1 MTETDRETASSPAT
15 FTVHAPA
22 TGKALADHPVHGP
35 ADVARAVERARSA
48 AAGWAAL
55 PAARRRDHLLRWKR
69 KLASRLDDLADMITA
84 ETGKPRGDAVLEA
97 VVTLEHLT
105 WAARNAG
112 RVLRRRGVR
121 TGLPA
126 AHQRAMLVH
135 RSLGVIGVIGVIGPW
150 NYPLYIPMGSIG
162 YALAAGNAV
171 VFKPSEYTPGTGVL
185 VAGLFDEAVPEQ
197 AGLLGVVTGAAPTGE
212 ALARSGVDKVAFTG
226 SPGTARKVMAVCARS
241 LTPFLARMRWQGR
254 DRRHRRRGSRSGRR
268 RRRVGGDEQRRPDLR
283 GRRTRLR
290 RAGGARRAVPQGG
303 GAGRGAECRPGAR
316 LRVRAD
322 DDAGSGGRG
331 QRHADEALAAGGRA
345 LLGGSASVTGAYV
358 TPVVL
363 ADVPEDAAAMREE
376 TFGPTVVINAVA
388 DADEAVRRAN
398 ASPYALG
405 ASVFSGDRR
414 AGAAIAGR
422 LRAGAVSVNS
432 VLGFAAVPA
441 LPFGG
446 SGDSGFGRIHG
457 AEGLRAFTAS
467 QSVTVQR
474 FVPPVNLTSFT
485 APAAGRARA
494 VSFARWLHRRR

>member
-1 MTETDRETASSPAT
+1 MR
-15 FTVHAPA
+15 
-22 TGKALADHPVHGP
+22 
-35 ADVARAVERARSA
+35 RARSA
-48 AAGWAAL
+48 AARWAAL

-69 KLASRLDDLADMITA
+69 NLASALDDLADMIAA
-84 ETGKPRGDAVLEA
+84 ETGKPRGDAALEVVL
-97 VVTLEHLT
+97 TLEHLA

-126 AHQRAMLVH
+126 ANQRATVVH
-135 RSLGVIGVIGVIGPW
+135 RPLGVIGVIGPW
-150 NYPLYIPMGSIG
+150 NYPLYTPMGSIG

-185 VAGLFDEAVPEQ
+185 VAGLFDEAVPEH

-226 SPGTARKVMAVCARS
+226 SPGTARKVMAVCAQS
-241 LTPFLARMRWQGR
+241 LTPFLAECGGKDATVVTADADLDAAADAVVWGAMSNAGQTCAGVE
-254 DRRHRRRGSRSGRR
+254 
-268 RRRVGGDEQRRPDLR
+268 RVYVVREVHAALCRKVVE
-283 GRRTRLR
+283 
-290 RAGGARRAVPQGG
+290 RAGALSVGPGPDSVYGPMTMPGQAAV
-303 GAGRGAECRPGAR
+303 
-316 LRVRAD
+316 V
-322 DDAGSGGRG
+322 
-331 QRHADEALAAGGRA
+331 QRHVDEALAAGARA
-345 LLGGSASVTGAYV
+345 LLGGSASVSGAYV

-363 ADVPEDAAAMREE
+363 ADVPEDSPAMGEE
-376 TFGPTVVINAVA
+376 TFGPTVAINAVA
-388 DADEAVRRAN
+388 DTDEAIERAN

-414 AGAAIAGR
+414 AGAAIAAR

-446 SGDSGFGRIHG
+446 SGDSGFGRVHG
-457 AEGLRAFTAS
+457 ADGLRSFTAP

-474 FVPPVNLTSFT
+474 FAPPVNLTSFT
-485 APAAGRARA
+485 AAAAARARA
-494 VSFARWLHRRR
+494 VSFARWLHQRR